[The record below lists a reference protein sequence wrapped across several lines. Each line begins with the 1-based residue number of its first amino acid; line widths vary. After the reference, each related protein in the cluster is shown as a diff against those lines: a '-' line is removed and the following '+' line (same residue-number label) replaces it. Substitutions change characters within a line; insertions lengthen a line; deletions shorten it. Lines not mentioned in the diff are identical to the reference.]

1 MTGQQQDEPS
11 RVVHPHHVGAR
22 PLAERIA
29 SAPISWGVSDVPGRG
44 WQYDPHTVLAQMAEI
59 GLAATEL
66 GPDGF
71 LPADPADRVRTLA
84 AAGLEAVGQLVP
96 AVLHDAAIDPLATLE
111 RTMDDLVATEA
122 TTVVVVAVTGV
133 AADATRPDLDEAAWE
148 SLLRN
153 LDRVEEAARS
163 RGLVAALHPSADP
176 VIESVAE
183 LERVIGGSRIGVC
196 LDTGHLAVVGEDP
209 LSLIRAHPGRIV
221 HVHLKDVRAAVAER
235 VRSGEQS
242 LVEAVRAGLHP
253 PLGAGDLDIAAI
265 VSALEDAGYN
275 GWYVLEQDVVL
286 DEDPGATG
294 PAGQVEQSLDHLLGL
309 AAQWSGVG
317 A

>member
-11 RVVHPHHVGAR
+11 RVVHPHHLGAR

-29 SAPISWGVSDVPGRG
+29 SAPISWGVSEVPGWG
-44 WQYDPHTVLAQMAEI
+44 WQFDPHTVLAQMAEI

-71 LPADPADRVRTLA
+71 LPDAPADRVRLLG
-84 AAGLEAVGQLVP
+84 AAGLEAAGQLVSV
-96 AVLHDAAIDPLATLE
+96 VLHDATVDPLAALE
-111 RTMDDLVATEA
+111 PTMDALVATEA
-122 TTVVVVAVTGV
+122 TTLVVVAATGV
-133 AADATRPDLDEAAWE
+133 AEDATRPDLDEAAWAT
-148 SLLRN
+148 LLRN
-153 LDRVEEAARS
+153 LDRLEDAARS
-163 RGLVAALHPSADP
+163 RGLVAAVHASADT
-176 VIESVAE
+176 VVQSLAE
-183 LERVIGGSRIGVC
+183 LQRVIDGSRIGVC
-196 LDTGHLAVVGEDP
+196 LDTGHLALVGDDP
-209 LSLIRAHPGRIV
+209 LSLALARPGRIV

-235 VRSGEQS
+235 VRSGELS

-253 PLGAGDLDIAAI
+253 PLGQGDLDIAAI
-265 VSALEDAGYN
+265 VSALEDAGYD

-286 DEDPGATG
+286 DEDPGAPG
-294 PAGQVEQSLDHLLGL
+294 PARQVEQSLDHLLGL